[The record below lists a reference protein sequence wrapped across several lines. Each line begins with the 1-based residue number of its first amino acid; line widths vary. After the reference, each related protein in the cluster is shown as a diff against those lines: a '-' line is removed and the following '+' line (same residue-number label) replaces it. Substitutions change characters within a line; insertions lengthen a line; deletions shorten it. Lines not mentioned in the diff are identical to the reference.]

1 MRHAWREITWQVDAL
16 WAPLFIA
23 SCLLFLAGWLF
34 VVWFILFIEPPWK
47 NAENPWRWVNPSRSI
62 RAALRSLSQ
71 RLRDRGLGWLL
82 GAWVAVS
89 LFVLLWSLVS
99 PTLCQKPG
107 VQCGSTRN

>member
-1 MRHAWREITWQVDAL
+1 MRTLSIDRGHPMRHAWREITWQVDAL

-71 RLRDRGLGWLL
+71 RLRDRGL
-82 GAWVAVS
+82 
-89 LFVLLWSLVS
+89 
-99 PTLCQKPG
+99 
-107 VQCGSTRN
+107 